1 MILERKGVHMSNW
14 SRKIVACAAATLL
27 IVPAVLANKAQ
38 EQQRLQESGT
48 VMGQILNVPDDIPKD
63 LLDKAKCVVVLP
75 SVVKAA
81 FGVGGSYGHGAM
93 VCRTGSDFN
102 GPWGP
107 PAMYSL
113 EGGSFGF
120 QIGGQATD
128 VVLLIMNDAGVNSLL
143 RSKVKLGAGA
153 SIAAGPKGRSAA
165 ANTDA
170 YMRAEILSYSRSRG
184 VFAGVSLN
192 GATLHAD
199 NNGNREL
206 YGKSISAKQIIEG
219 PNRPAIPPSANSLV
233 SELSKASPS
242 GKSNA

>member
-1 MILERKGVHMSNW
+1 MS
-14 SRKIVACAAATLL
+14 KIRGALICAAAIAM
-27 IVPAVLANKAQ
+27 IVPAVLADKNQ
-38 EQQRLQESGT
+38 EQQRLRESGT
-48 VMGQILNVPDDIPKD
+48 VMQQILNVPDNIPKN

-93 VCRTGSDFN
+93 VCRTGADFA

-128 VVLLIMNDAGVNSLL
+128 VVLLIMNSAGVNSLM
-143 RSKVKLGAGA
+143 RSKVKLGVGA
-153 SIAAGPKGRSAA
+153 SIAAGPKGRAAA

-170 YMRAEILSYSRSRG
+170 YMRTEILSYSRSRG

-192 GATLHAD
+192 GATLHSD
-199 NNGNREL
+199 NNGDREL
-206 YGKSISAKQIIEG
+206 YGQNISAKQIIEG
-219 PNRPAIPPSANSLV
+219 PNRPAVPSAADALV
-233 SELSKASPS
+233 NELSKASPS
-242 GKSNA
+242 

>member
-1 MILERKGVHMSNW
+1 MSRW
-14 SRKIVACAAATLL
+14 IRSLAASAVALII
-27 IVPAVLANKAQ
+27 IVPAALADKNQ

-48 VMGQILNVPDDIPKD
+48 VMQQILNVPDDIPKD
-63 LLDKAKCVVVLP
+63 ILDKAKCVVVLP

-93 VCRTGSDFN
+93 VCRTGSDFT

-128 VVLLIMNDAGVNSLL
+128 VVLLIMNNAGVNSLL

-153 SIAAGPKGRSAA
+153 SIAAGPKGRSASGS
-165 ANTDA
+165 TDA

-192 GATLHAD
+192 GATLHPD
-199 NNGNREL
+199 NNGDHEL
-206 YGKSISAKQIIEG
+206 YGNDVSAKQIIEG
-219 PNRPAIPPSANSLV
+219 PNRPAIPPSAQSLV
-233 SELSKASPS
+233 NELAKASPS
-242 GKSNA
+242 AKSNA

>member
-1 MILERKGVHMSNW
+1 MS
-14 SRKIVACAAATLL
+14 KIRGALICAAAIAM
-27 IVPAVLANKAQ
+27 IVPAVLADKNQ
-38 EQQRLQESGT
+38 EQQRLRESGT
-48 VMGQILNVPDDIPKD
+48 VMQQILNVPDNIPKN

-93 VCRTGSDFN
+93 VCRTGADFA

-128 VVLLIMNDAGVNSLL
+128 VVLLIMNSAGVNSLM
-143 RSKVKLGAGA
+143 RSKVKLGVGA
-153 SIAAGPKGRSAA
+153 SIAAGPKGRAAA

-170 YMRAEILSYSRSRG
+170 YMRTEILSYSRSRG

-192 GATLHAD
+192 GATLHSD
-199 NNGNREL
+199 NNGDHEL
-206 YGKSISAKQIIEG
+206 YGQNISAKQIIEG
-219 PNRPAIPPSANSLV
+219 PNRPAVPSAADALV
-233 SELSKASPS
+233 NELSKASPS
-242 GKSNA
+242 

>member
-1 MILERKGVHMSNW
+1 MKTIRCVL
-14 SRKIVACAAATLL
+14 ACAASIAML
-27 IVPAVLANKAQ
+27 VPAVFADKGQ
-38 EQQRLQESGT
+38 EQQRLQESAT
-48 VMGQILNVPDDIPKD
+48 VMQQILSVPDNIPQK
-63 LLDKAKCVVVLP
+63 LLNKAKCVVVLP

-93 VCRTGSDFN
+93 VCRTGADFS

-128 VVLLIMNDAGVNSLL
+128 VVLLIMNDAGVNSLMQ
-143 RSKVKLGAGA
+143 SKVKLGVGA
-153 SIAAGPKGRSAA
+153 SIAAGPKGRDAA

-170 YMRAEILSYSRSRG
+170 YMRTEILSYSRSRG

-192 GATLHAD
+192 GATLHSD

-206 YGKSISAKQIIEG
+206 YGKDVSAKQIVEG
-219 PNRPAIPPSANSLV
+219 PDRPAIPSSANALV

-242 GKSNA
+242 STAGE

>member
-1 MILERKGVHMSNW
+1 MTTFIRGLLCSA
-14 SRKIVACAAATLL
+14 VAVFMV
-27 IVPAVLANKAQ
+27 VPAAMAQKSQ
-38 EQQRLQESGT
+38 EQQRLKESAT
-48 VMGQILNVPDDIPKD
+48 VMNEILNVPDDIPTN

-93 VCRTGSDFN
+93 VCRTGSNFA

-120 QIGGQATD
+120 QIGGKATD
-128 VVLLIMNDAGVNSLL
+128 VVLLIMNSSGVNSLL

-165 ANTDA
+165 ASTDA

-184 VFAGVSLN
+184 VFAGVSLK
-192 GATLHAD
+192 GATLHPD
-199 NNGNREL
+199 NDGNRAL
-206 YGKSISAKQIIEG
+206 YGRSISAKQIVEG
-219 PNRPAIPPSANSLV
+219 PDRPAIPPSARPLV
-233 SELSKASPS
+233 SGLAKASPA
-242 GKSNA
+242 GNSNA

>member
-1 MILERKGVHMSNW
+1 MGSLKRTI
-14 SRKIVACAAATLL
+14 CTLL
-27 IVPAVLANKAQ
+27 VAVAMAVPCAFAQ
-38 EQQRLQESGT
+38 NQQQKRLEESGT
-48 VMGQILNVPDDIPKD
+48 VMREILHVPDNIPQN
-63 LLDKAKCVVVLP
+63 LLDHAKCVVVMP

-93 VCRTGSDFN
+93 VCRTGSDFS

-128 VVLLIMNDAGVNSLL
+128 LVLLVMNRSGVDSLL
-143 RSKVKLGAGA
+143 KSKVKLGADA
-153 SIAAGPKGRSAA
+153 SIAAGPKGRAAA

-184 VFAGVSLN
+184 VFAGISLQ
-192 GATLHAD
+192 GATLHPD
-199 NNGNREL
+199 NNANKAVYDKPL
-206 YGKSISAKQIIEG
+206 SAKQIVEG
-219 PNRPAIPPSANSLV
+219 PDQPSSPPAAH
-233 SELSKASPS
+233 ELEAQLDKASPHGS
-242 GKSNA
+242 SA

>member
-1 MILERKGVHMSNW
+1 MGSLKQKIWTLALAAVITVPCAFAQNQQDKRLE
-14 SRKIVACAAATLL
+14 
-27 IVPAVLANKAQ
+27 
-38 EQQRLQESGT
+38 ESGT
-48 VMGQILNVPDDIPKD
+48 VMQEILNVPDNIPQS
-63 LLDKAKCVVVLP
+63 LLNHAKCVVVLP

-93 VCRTGSDFN
+93 VCRTGSDFA

-128 VVLLIMNDAGVNSLL
+128 LVLLVMNKSGVNSLL
-143 RSKVKLGAGA
+143 KSKVKLGADA
-153 SIAAGPKGRSAA
+153 SIAAGPKGRAAA

-184 VFAGVSLN
+184 VFAGISLQ
-192 GATLHAD
+192 GATLHPD
-199 NNGNREL
+199 NNANKSV
-206 YGKSISAKQIIEG
+206 YGKPMTAEQIVVG
-219 PNRPAIPPSANSLV
+219 PDQPSAPPAAHELEAELDKV
-233 SELSKASPS
+233 SPHGAS
-242 GKSNA
+242 A